1 MTDIWKDVSK
11 GLTAGFVATLVLSA
25 IMIAKSAAGLAPQLN
40 AIHMLAGI
48 LGSDLAGGWIAHFVI
63 GTIFWGVLYA
73 LLDPSLPGPH
83 WLRGAIFSIGPWLLM
98 MIAIMPVAGAGFFG
112 MHIGPEAP
120 VATLILH
127 IVYGV
132 VLGATYGA
140 LAGHGSAQRFS
151 ESHRS

>member
-1 MTDIWKDVSK
+1 MTDIWKDISK
-11 GLTAGFVATLVLSA
+11 GIVAGFIATIVLSA
-25 IMIAKSAAGLAPQLN
+25 LMIAKSFAGLAPQLN

-48 LGSDLAGGWIAHFVI
+48 LGSGPAGGWIAHFVI

-83 WLRGAIFSIGPWLLM
+83 WIRGAIFSIGPWLLM
-98 MIAIMPVAGAGFFG
+98 MVIVMPVAGAGLFG
-112 MHIGPEAP
+112 MHIGPVAP
-120 VATLILH
+120 VATFMLH

-140 LAGHGSAQRFS
+140 LAGHAPAQRFS